1 MLEMKKILLLLERI
15 GEIYEGYWIRYFRSN
30 QEVIDLYWD
39 LFSTQKGSISM
50 KKKVILM
57 IIVAI
62 ALVALGFWGST
73 VMNKKEK
80 TDILTSS
87 QLAKAIDI
95 SQLST
100 AEFVYNGVAE
110 KYSDENPKE
119 AECYISYNANVK
131 VGIQME
137 DVEFKIDEKEKTVTP
152 VLPKITVNI
161 ATLDEEAISYI
172 PKNPDL
178 TLKEIITL
186 CKEDA
191 MNEANSSEKLYQTA
205 EENLRAVIEAL
216 LSPILDN
223 AGYSVVW

>member
-1 MLEMKKILLLLERI
+1 
-15 GEIYEGYWIRYFRSN
+15 
-30 QEVIDLYWD
+30 
-39 LFSTQKGSISM
+39 M

-62 ALVALGFWGST
+62 ALVALGFWGSAE
-73 VMNKKEK
+73 MNKKEK
-80 TDILTSS
+80 TEILTSS

-110 KYSDENPKE
+110 KYSDENPEE

-137 DVEFKIDEKEKTVTP
+137 EVEFRIDEKEKTVTP
-152 VLPKITVNI
+152 ILPEITVNI

-172 PKNPDL
+172 PKDPDL
-178 TLKEIITL
+178 TLKEVITL

-216 LSPILDN
+216 LSPVLDN
-223 AGYSVVW
+223 AGYSILW

>member
-1 MLEMKKILLLLERI
+1 
-15 GEIYEGYWIRYFRSN
+15 
-30 QEVIDLYWD
+30 
-39 LFSTQKGSISM
+39 M
-50 KKKVILM
+50 KKKVIL
-57 IIVAI
+57 IIIMAI
-62 ALVALGFWGST
+62 ALVTLGFWGST
-73 VMNKKEK
+73 EMNKTEK
-80 TDILTSS
+80 NHILTSS

-110 KYSDENPKE
+110 KYSDENPKK

-137 DVEFKIDEKEKTVTP
+137 KVEFKIDEKEKTVTP
-152 VLPKITVNI
+152 ILPKITVNI

-172 PKNPDL
+172 PKDPDL
-178 TLKEIITL
+178 TLKEVITL

-223 AGYSVVW
+223 AGYSIVW